1 MLSTC
6 TAALSRALKAPS
18 RQGGNRRWLHSS
30 TASLSKPKKR
40 SPDSHLVGTTID
52 LPAFIRGREFSKR
65 VGIDADR
72 LEKFAREE
80 GLRFKKNASDIIFD
94 FRHCTKFLEPFGI
107 KTRYVEIDAVRS
119 DYWERPASN
128 TKGEIRPSVIA
139 VMGEIDHGKTSLLD
153 ALSSSSVAQF
163 EPGKITQSLSAF
175 TVDLNPLA
183 SRRSA
188 EFETSN
194 SRVTF
199 LDTPGHH
206 AFEAMRLSGAQV
218 SDFIL
223 LVISAADGGV
233 KPATEKIIKTAKA
246 SFVPI
251 VVALNKIDIATKEQ
265 IVSIYKH
272 LRSLGVSKI
281 KRTANLAKLEGDPK
295 MLFSDVDDEH
305 PVVSIVEISA
315 TNHTNMDILKRV
327 LKELH
332 KSMEENLYIDKDKTP
347 SEATVIE
354 SYASPGLGRVLL
366 LITHLGTLSVG
377 QHFVTNNLS
386 GVIKSLRIADQ
397 RYLSSASDAP
407 EPSQPTSS
415 KSGKSNSSLKHRSQH
430 GSSSHALSDANSRS
444 ASREILEGS
453 VGETVSLQSVGA
465 GLPVLISGL
474 KQDFFIPSG
483 AAFFG
488 VESKERSE
496 EIMDFRDTLLE
507 FKARESNGTLYR
519 EDKHGLALKA
529 ASLLKKGDITEEEAE
544 GEDFAP
550 TIWDEEA
557 DVDEERKNNL
567 SVILKADNQ
576 GRLDALILSAR
587 EAAAAQGFELKI
599 LAQGVG
605 DISSHDLAI
614 AQVEIEENEVPRVP
628 VYLFNVTLDSNAQQW
643 MTKHTQLAHAL
654 LPKPYEVFL
663 DILKD
668 VASEI
673 KLKVARQ
680 AALPEAKRPTYLE
693 DIEKKKKPKKEG
705 DRMNKSGG
713 FGQKKSTQPAP
724 KVRRRR

>member
-1 MLSTC
+1 M
-6 TAALSRALKAPS
+6 A
-18 RQGGNRRWLHSS
+18 
-30 TASLSKPKKR
+30 KPKKR
-40 SPDSHLVGTTID
+40 SPDAHLVGTTID
-52 LPAFIRGREFSKR
+52 LPAFIRGREFSKK

-107 KTRYVEIDAVRS
+107 KTRYIEADAVRS

-175 TVDLNPLA
+175 TVDLNPLTNRK
-183 SRRSA
+183 STD
-188 EFETSN
+188 FESSS

-233 KPATEKIIKTAKA
+233 KPATEKIIRTAKA

-265 IVSIYKH
+265 IIAVYKH
-272 LRSLGVSKI
+272 LRNIGVSKI

-295 MLFSDVDDEH
+295 YLFSDVDDTH

-315 TNHTNMDILKRV
+315 TNHTNMDILKLV

-332 KSMEENLYIDKDKTP
+332 KSMEENLYIDKDKMP

-397 RYLSSASDAP
+397 RHLSSASDAP
-407 EPSQPTSS
+407 EATPSKPTKTSTI
-415 KSGKSNSSLKHRSQH
+415 KRGTQH
-430 GSSSHALSDANSRS
+430 GAHILASSDPTSRS

-496 EIMDFRDTLLE
+496 AIMDFRETLLE
-507 FKARESNGTLYR
+507 YKARENNGMLYR

-529 ASLLKKGDITEEEAE
+529 ANLLKKGDITEEEAE
-544 GEDFAP
+544 GEDFRPQA
-550 TIWDEEA
+550 WDEEE

-587 EAAAAQGFELKI
+587 EAAATQGFELKI

-628 VYLFNVTLDSNAQQW
+628 VYLFNVALDPNAQQW
-643 MTKHTQLAHAL
+643 MNKHTQLAHAL

-668 VASEI
+668 VDSEI

-680 AALPEAKRPTYLE
+680 AALPALSKRQTHLE
-693 DIEKKKKPKKEG
+693 DFERKRKPKKEA
-705 DRMNKSGG
+705 DRTNKSSG
-713 FGQKKSTQPAP
+713 FGQKKNAQPP
-724 KVRRRR
+724 KDRRRK